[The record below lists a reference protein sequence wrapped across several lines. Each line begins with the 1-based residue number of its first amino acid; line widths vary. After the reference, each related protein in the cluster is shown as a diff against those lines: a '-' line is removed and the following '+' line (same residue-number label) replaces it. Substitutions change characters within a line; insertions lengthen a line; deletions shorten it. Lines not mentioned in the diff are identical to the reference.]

1 MKKHITIIL
10 AISIAV
16 LAFISSV
23 PVWSED
29 IHEEISVEP
38 VKNFPPEEAD
48 VLSSSA
54 TKVLRHIV
62 QARDDIHKKDLNSA
76 ASELKQAQK
85 LIDIVKASMP
95 TVKVKDHIWVAN
107 KHLSYENTEEVLQD
121 LIPIYASLDEIEDI
135 IPVDKARAHID
146 KAKEHLEKGNKE
158 GAQEELKLAD
168 KAIMYTELDLPLS
181 STEKQVIATQDYL
194 NKKAAEKA
202 DKALKA
208 AEDGV
213 QLISIYGYSPITRAK
228 RSLWK
233 ATKNYAAGEVDAAKR
248 ELEKAKAYVQKV
260 IEGSEGKMK
269 TEAEKL
275 LKEIETLRAKV
286 EKGEEESGSLFKGL
300 WERAKAL
307 TEFSAGHLVI
317 IGETP
322 AVSDLI
328 DAKLHV
334 AYAESYYLTE
344 GEKDKALEEIDK
356 AGSYLK
362 EAMKY
367 VNETVKSRISNM
379 EKELE
384 QVKSDINS
392 NKKDTAVKSRYEDI
406 KFELADIIYTY

>member
-10 AISIAV
+10 V
-16 LAFISSV
+16 LGIVLSTLISSV
-23 PVWSED
+23 PVWAKN
-29 IHEEISVEP
+29 IEEEMSVKP
-38 VKNFPPEEAD
+38 VKTLSPEEQA
-48 VLSSSA
+48 VLSSAA

-62 QARDDIHKKDLNSA
+62 QARDYIHKKDLSSA
-76 ASELKQAQK
+76 VSELRQAHK
-85 LIDIVKASMP
+85 LIDIIKASVPM
-95 TVKVKDHIWVAN
+95 VKVKDHIWVAK
-107 KHLSYENTEEVLQD
+107 KHLSYENTEEVVPD
-121 LIPIYASLDEIEDI
+121 IFPIYVSLDEIEDF

-146 KAKEHLEKGNKE
+146 KAKEHLKKGNKE

-168 KAIMYTELDLPLS
+168 EALIYTEIDLPLS
-181 STEKQVIATQDYL
+181 STEKHVNAAQDYL
-194 NKKAAEKA
+194 NKKDSEKA
-202 DKALKA
+202 DEALKA

-213 QLISIYGYSPITRAK
+213 RFISIYEYSPLTRAK

-233 ATKNYAAGEVDAAKR
+233 ATKNYAAGEVDAARR
-248 ELEKAKAYVQKV
+248 ELDKAKAYVQKV

-286 EKGEEESGSLFKGL
+286 EKGEEESGDLFKGL

-344 GEKDKALEEIDK
+344 GEKDKALEEVDK
-356 AGSYLK
+356 ADSYLK
-362 EAMKY
+362 EAMKN
-367 VNETVKSRISNM
+367 VNETVKLRLSNL
-379 EKELE
+379 ENELE
-384 QVKSDINS
+384 QVKSDITS
-392 NKKDTAVKSRYEDI
+392 NKKDDTVENRYEDI
-406 KFELADIIYTY
+406 KLELFDIIYNY